1 MYYDAIIKVK
11 DAQMARKETVLLP
24 YSRLNH
30 AVLRTLADRRFIKDV
45 QKKTIGRRQML
56 EVRLSYKEGKPHIEG
71 VKIVSK
77 PGRRVYRSYAELKPV
92 RQGFGLAVLSTSK
105 GVMSNGEAYKQ
116 KIGGEYLFEVW

>member
-11 DAQMARKETVLLP
+11 NAQMARKETVLVP
-24 YSRLNH
+24 YSRLNQ
-30 AVLRTLADRRFIKDV
+30 AVLKTLADRRFVKDV
-45 QKKTIGRRQML
+45 QKKAVGRRQML
-56 EVRLSYKEGKPHIEG
+56 EVRLKYEEGKPRIEG

-77 PGRRVYRSYAELKPV
+77 PGRRVYRPYGELRPV
-92 RQGFGLAVLSTSK
+92 RQGFGIAVLSTSK